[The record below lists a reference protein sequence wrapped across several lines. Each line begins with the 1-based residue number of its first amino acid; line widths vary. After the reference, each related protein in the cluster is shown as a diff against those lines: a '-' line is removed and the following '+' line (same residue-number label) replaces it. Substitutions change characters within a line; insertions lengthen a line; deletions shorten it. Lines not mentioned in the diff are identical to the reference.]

1 MEITMTPM
9 KTNQI
14 NSLLLLL
21 WKVLAVSL
29 LLSAC
34 QSLPTGIA
42 AADQQ
47 KIDRLLT
54 LMDQRL
60 NVAVMVAQSKWN
72 SGAPINDPV
81 REQKILDDLSASLT
95 SASEDEKAFMRR
107 FFQAQFDAGKLIQLD
122 LHAQWRREKRER
134 FIAPPDL
141 ARDIRPE
148 LDRLTPLLIDT
159 LNQTLP
165 SLKQAAARH
174 YLQQRS
180 EVLLRGDVNGTARRE
195 AVRVLLEIR

>member
-1 MEITMTPM
+1 MTSRW
-9 KTNQI
+9 KTNGW
-14 NSLLLLL
+14 LPWLC
-21 WKVLAVSL
+21 KVLAISL

-34 QSLPTGIA
+34 QTTPVGMPVA
-42 AADQQ
+42 EQQ

-95 SASEDEKAFMRR
+95 NAGEGEKSFMRR

-122 LHAQWRREKRER
+122 LHAQWRKDKHAR
-134 FIAPPDL
+134 FAAPPDL

-148 LDRLTPLLIDT
+148 LDRLTPLLIDA
-159 LNQTLP
+159 LR
-165 SLKQAAARH
+165 QARPLLRQASARQ

-180 EVLLRGDVNGTARRE
+180 EVLVRGDADGAARRE
-195 AVRVLLEIR
+195 AVRVLLEAD

>member
-1 MEITMTPM
+1 MTPL
-9 KTNQI
+9 KKY
-14 NSLLLLL
+14 SLLIWLG
-21 WKVLAVSL
+21 KMAAISL

-34 QSLPTGIA
+34 QTTLVSMPVTE
-42 AADQQ
+42 QQ

-60 NVAVMVAQSKWN
+60 DVAVMVAQSKWN

-95 SASEDEKAFMRR
+95 NASEDEKSFMRR
-107 FFQAQFDAGKLIQLD
+107 FFQAQFDAGKFIQLD
-122 LHAQWRREKRER
+122 LHARWRKEHHER
-134 FIAPPDL
+134 FAAPPDL

-148 LDRLTPLLIDT
+148 LDRLTPLLIEAV
-159 LNQTLP
+159 NQALP
-165 SLKQAAARH
+165 SLRQAATRQ

-180 EVLLRGDVNGTARRE
+180 VTLVRGDADGAARRE